1 MTALVAILAIALIF
15 LGTYYNLYDNE
26 FSFFAHYCWGF
37 FVGAISIILFMLLL

>member
-1 MTALVAILAIALIF
+1 MTALVAILAIALIS

-26 FSFFAHYCWGF
+26 VSSLAYYLVGF